1 MFLPNSA
8 QKPIGGR
15 EHRRQSARRNRSGF
29 TLIEVMLAVTITALL
44 LAAIATAMH
53 ASLMSYTVNEK
64 AAAVTQTSRSVINRL
79 VRDVRTA
86 DAILSTANSLTIIPP
101 IDGSGITE
109 IQYDFSGGELLY
121 RVTKNGTPSTYVLI
135 EAPDQGDGPGV
146 GSFDVLREVGVREV
160 WDGNEW
166 VDSEYTKS
174 VTVRLVLQMDGQPF
188 GVTATSAP
196 RRNQTY

>member
-1 MFLPNSA
+1 MFLPHSA
-8 QKPIGGR
+8 QKLIGGR
-15 EHRRQSARRNRSGF
+15 QHRRQSARRNRSGF

-86 DAILSTANSLTIIPP
+86 QAVDSTTNSLTIIPP
-101 IDGSGITE
+101 VDGSGITE

-121 RVTKNGTPSTYVLI
+121 RVTKSGTQSTYVLI
-135 EAPDQGDGPGV
+135 EAPDQGHGPGV
-146 GSFDVLREVGVREV
+146 GSFDILREVGERLDSE
-160 WDGNEW
+160 GNPQ
-166 VDSEYTKS
+166 EYTKS